1 MYFIDDK
8 MSNVFRFTI
17 QYSLQL
23 LLFLNNWARKLSN
36 EGNVAFPHMGGE

>member
-23 LLFLNNWARKLSN
+23 LLFLNNWERKLSN
-36 EGNVAFPHMGGE
+36 EGNVAFQHMGGE